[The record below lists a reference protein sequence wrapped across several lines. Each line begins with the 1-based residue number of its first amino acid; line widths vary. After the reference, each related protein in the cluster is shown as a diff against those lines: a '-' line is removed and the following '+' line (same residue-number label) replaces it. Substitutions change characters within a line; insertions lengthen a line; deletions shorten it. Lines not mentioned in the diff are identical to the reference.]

1 MATQQ
6 FYSPSSNFPTNTTFA
21 HGLVTPSTYP
31 VSEPYIDCPSVLLD
45 QMPEQDFSF
54 VQNNYQSPYSYP
66 YTHGEISPDYTSSG
80 MIPYQATDSDIAN
93 MAWPP
98 LPLSMMPNLAT
109 APTSPD
115 FLPMPDL
122 GQSFNVTQI
131 AEAVDKD
138 ELVGMGLYDS
148 PAQVQSESLL
158 FSGPSPARRKSLKLE
173 ESFEPAPES
182 DDADDDAESEPT
194 QSDASISTGEEVVGA
209 MGLYQ
214 ENGFTTQHFA
224 NEASYGRLPQEL
236 IPACFG
242 QGYIG
247 QHGVVNDAMQNWV

>member
-6 FYSPSSNFPTNTTFA
+6 FYSPSSNLPTNTTFA

-31 VSEPYIDCPSVLLD
+31 VSEPYIDCPSVLLE

-54 VQNNYQSPYSYP
+54 VQNNYQAPYSYP
-66 YTHGEISPDYTSSG
+66 YPHGGISPDYTPTG
-80 MIPYQATDSDIAN
+80 MIPYEATDSDIAN

-98 LPLSMMPNLAT
+98 LPLSIMPNLAT

-122 GQSFNVTQI
+122 GQSFDVTQI
-131 AEAVDKD
+131 EAVDKD

-148 PAQVQSESLL
+148 PAQVQSASVL
-158 FSGPSPARRKSLKLE
+158 FSGPLPARRKSLKLE
-173 ESFEPAPES
+173 ESFEPAPDS

-194 QSDASISTGEEVVGA
+194 QSDVPLSTDDEVVGA

-214 ENGFTTQHFA
+214 GDGFTGQQFV

-236 IPACFG
+236 TATYFG
-242 QGYIG
+242 EGYVGQQG
-247 QHGVVNDAMQNWV
+247 VTNDAMQNWF